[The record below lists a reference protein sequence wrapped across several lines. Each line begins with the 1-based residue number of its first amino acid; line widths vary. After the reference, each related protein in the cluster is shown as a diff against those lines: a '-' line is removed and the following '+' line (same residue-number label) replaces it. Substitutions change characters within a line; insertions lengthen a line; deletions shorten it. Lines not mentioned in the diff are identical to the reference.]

1 VAPPRT
7 FTLDA
12 PEIPEMHSKTAVP
25 LRCSLLVFL
34 TLLCPR
40 ALAGDPTSAV
50 ESPAPATG
58 SAEAGGRWI
67 PAGGTAWSAA
77 EGDVSVELFGRL
89 QNDWAFNS
97 SGPGMEDGTEFRRA
111 RLGVKGTLY
120 ENVFFKVQYDFAGG
134 DADFMDTYLGFTD
147 VVGEADV
154 KVGHF
159 KEPFSLEELTSS
171 KYLTFL
177 ERSLPNALSPGR
189 NTGVGISDASGD
201 VTWSLGM
208 FRTSG
213 SDGDDVGGP
222 SQEYSATARVT
233 FTPVYA
239 DGGDEVL
246 HLGLAYSDRSADDGV
261 VSFATGPENHQAP
274 DVVDTGDII
283 ADGYGLLGLEGAWV
297 HGPLSLQAEL
307 IQASVDAADGS
318 EPEFVGHYFYAGWF
332 VTDGDRRN
340 YDRRSAAFGR
350 VKPEANYGTE
360 GNGALELTARL
371 SALDLDGAG
380 VPGGKLDD
388 FTLGV
393 NWYLNPNTR
402 VMLNYVTGDEGG
414 IDREAVL
421 ARFQID
427 F

>member
-1 VAPPRT
+1 
-7 FTLDA
+7 
-12 PEIPEMHSKTAVP
+12 MYSKTAD
-25 LRCSLLVFL
+25 RFRGALLALL
-34 TLLCPR
+34 TLACPPV
-40 ALAGDPTSAV
+40 LAFASSD
-50 ESPAPATG
+50 
-58 SAEAGGRWI
+58 
-67 PAGGTAWSAA
+67 PAGESEIPTPTADPARVGGNWSTASGLA
-77 EGDVSVELFGRL
+77 WTGADGDVSVKFFGRL
-89 QNDWAFNS
+89 QNDWALNS

-134 DADFMDTYLGFTD
+134 DADFKDTYLGFTD
-147 VVGEADV
+147 VVGDADV

-177 ERSLPNALSPGR
+177 ERSLPNAFSPGR

-213 SDGDDVGGP
+213 SDGNDVGGP

-233 FTPVYA
+233 FNPLYA
-239 DGGDEVL
+239 DEGADVL
-246 HLGLAYSDRSADDGV
+246 HFGLAYSDRSADDGLI
-261 VSFATGPENHQAP
+261 SFDSGPENHQAP
-274 DVVDTGDII
+274 DVVDTLDIP
-283 ADGYGLLGLEGAWV
+283 ADGYSLLGLEGAWV
-297 HGPLSLQAEL
+297 HGPFSLQAEFVE
-307 IQASVDAADGS
+307 ASVDADDGS
-318 EPEFVGHYFYAGWF
+318 DPEFVGHYLYGGWF
-332 VTDGDRRN
+332 LTDGDHRN
-340 YDRRSAAFGR
+340 YDRKAAAFGR
-350 VKPEANYGTE
+350 VKPTANYGTE

-388 FTLGV
+388 FTLGL

-402 VMLNYVTGDEGG
+402 VMLNYVSGEVDD
-414 IDREAVL
+414 IDHEALL